1 MFYVLKDTHTIESA
15 VTLTWIAQLRQFG
28 RERILF
34 EFIFN
39 FVLESHFDCNFC
51 HVFPFK
57 KKSLLY

>member
-1 MFYVLKDTHTIESA
+1 MFYVLKDTHTTESA

-39 FVLESHFDCNFC
+39 FVLESHFDCNFSDFC
-51 HVFPFK
+51 HVFPF
-57 KKSLLY
+57 